1 MDIKNKLTRQ
11 VQIVEPD
18 ATDEEVDAV
27 MKSEGGRY
35 QLYKDRISVSWA
47 PPMAMRD
54 SRWARCFLPSSN
66 ERMDTNVTY
75 HDRRRFGTRELRS
88 SQSVMD

>member
-27 MKSEGGRY
+27 MRSEGGRD
-35 QLYKDRISVSWA
+35 QLYKDRILASGVNDQIKTTHPKVLFLHAGTLLA
-47 PPMAMRD
+47 P
-54 SRWARCFLPSSN
+54 FTL
-66 ERMDTNVTY
+66 
-75 HDRRRFGTRELRS
+75 
-88 SQSVMD
+88 

>member
-1 MDIKNKLTRQ
+1 MDIKNKVITRQ

-35 QLYKDRISVSWA
+35 QLYKDRILASGVNDNDQIKTTYPKLLFLHAGTLLA
-47 PPMAMRD
+47 P
-54 SRWARCFLPSSN
+54 FTL
-66 ERMDTNVTY
+66 
-75 HDRRRFGTRELRS
+75 
-88 SQSVMD
+88 